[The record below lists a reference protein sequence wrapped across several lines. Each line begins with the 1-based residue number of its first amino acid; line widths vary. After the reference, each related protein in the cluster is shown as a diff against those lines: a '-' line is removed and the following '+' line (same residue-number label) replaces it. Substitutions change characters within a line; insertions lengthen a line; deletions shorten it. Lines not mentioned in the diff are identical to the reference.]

1 MNKLSKMNQASSE
14 QPGARP
20 SREVLSPALMHQLQA
35 EPWRYGFFALMRQI
49 NANSGVAPVGTAR
62 LPDEELFR
70 VGQKPSLIFAP
81 REIAQAKL
89 QSGKLHIRLYGLGM
103 TGPNGPLP
111 IHVTEI
117 AREREE
123 LRQDPTLSNFL
134 DIFHHRSLTLL
145 YRAWARSQ
153 STVNLDRPEH
163 DRFSVYVAA
172 LSGHR
177 QRHERRW
184 PLPAHVRLSA
194 APHLVRQPRNVDGL
208 RSMIAHHFGVPVRI
222 EANVFHWMPVES
234 AELCRMGEERMSSY
248 IGSGAVLGEQMPDR
262 QYRFQIV
269 IGPLDIDAYH
279 GFTPRGTDLLRLIE
293 CVRAFIGKQYS
304 WELKLLIKP
313 QGATP
318 AVMGGPEQLGW
329 SSWLGESPTEK
340 PVVGMRFE
348 PELYLRQLRESAA
361 KRAQVGMNA

>member
-1 MNKLSKMNQASSE
+1 MDQASSAL
-14 QPGARP
+14 PNARSP
-20 SREVLSPALMHQLQA
+20 REILPAALIEQLQA
-35 EPWRYGFFALMRQI
+35 QPWRYGFFALMRRL
-49 NANSGVAPVGTAR
+49 NANPAVAPVGTAR
-62 LPDEELFR
+62 LPGADPFR

-81 REIAQAKL
+81 REIAEAKL
-89 QSGKLHIRLYGLGM
+89 KDGKLHIRLYGLGM
-103 TGPNGPLP
+103 AGPNGPLP

-153 STVNLDRPEH
+153 STANLDRLEH
-163 DRFSVYVAA
+163 DRFSVYVAT

-177 QRHERRW
+177 QRRDRRW
-184 PLPAHVRLSA
+184 PLPAHVHLSA

-208 RSMIAHHFGVPVRI
+208 RSMIAYHFGVPVRI
-222 EANVFHWMPVES
+222 EENVFQWMSIES
-234 AELCRMGEERMSSY
+234 EELCRMGKERMSSY
-248 IGSGAVLGEQMPDR
+248 MGSGAVLGEQMPDR
-262 QYRFQIV
+262 LYRFQIV
-269 IGPLDIDAYH
+269 IGPLDIEAYH
-279 GFTPRGTDLLRLIE
+279 GFTPRGSNLLRLIE
-293 CVRAFIGKQYS
+293 CVRAFIGKQYN

-313 QGATP
+313 RSATP

-329 SSWLGESPTEK
+329 SSWLGQSPTDE

-361 KRAQVGMNA
+361 KRTKRAEGGSE